1 MFTFQ
6 DNYLNQ
12 QKLQL
17 LDENLS
23 KLKLKSATLRNL
35 SYFIWPEEKIKM
47 SDQVIDEF
55 EKIKKSKM

>member
-23 KLKLKSATLRNL
+23 RMKLKSATLRNL
-35 SYFIWPEEKIKM
+35 SYFIRPDRKIKM
-47 SDQVIDEF
+47 SDQEIDEF

>member
-23 KLKLKSATLRNL
+23 RLKLKSVTLRNL
-35 SYFIWPEEKIKM
+35 VYFIWPDGKIKM
-47 SDQVIDEF
+47 SEEGIEEF